1 MTRPRGLDLPK
12 TAPRRGAVLLAL
24 RYCGRELA
32 RLLRPTVPA
41 MVLSAPGGIGLD
53 YIVVGGAVHDGHLQY
68 LLQ

>member
-1 MTRPRGLDLPK
+1 M
-12 TAPRRGAVLLAL
+12 LLAL